1 MNSIIINA
9 IFVFVG
15 IALKT
20 VLDFFTASRTSK
32 QELRIALTEKRYK
45 VIILLCYAMVYYD
58 NEASLLVINRPDL
71 PSKKRLLNELQA
83 EFINMSLFASDK
95 VIVSMKIFLEKLDS
109 SSLNQLAIS
118 MRRDLYGIRTHLHSH
133 HFNMSEI
140 DLNSLHL

>member
-1 MNSIIINA
+1 MNPIIINA

-20 VLDFFTASRTSK
+20 LLDFFTASRTSK

-118 MRRDLYGIRTHLHSH
+118 MRKDLYGIRTYLHSH
-133 HFNMSEI
+133 HFNINEI
-140 DLNSLHL
+140 VLR

>member
-1 MNSIIINA
+1 MNPIIINA
-9 IFVFVG
+9 TFVFVG

-20 VLDFFTASRTSK
+20 LLDFFTASRTSK

-58 NEASLLVINRPDL
+58 KEASLLVINRPDL

-95 VIVSMKIFLEKLDS
+95 VIVSMKIFLEKLDI

-118 MRRDLYGIRTHLHSH
+118 MRRDLYGIRTHLHSY

-140 DLNSLHL
+140 DLN